1 MVPTGRGKHLMLDET
16 ANGEKSTK
24 TKNEKMNGDAKRR
37 EKLVIIR
44 ERKQGICS
52 PVKEIEKLP

>member
-1 MVPTGRGKHLMLDET
+1 MLDET